1 MLPWFE
7 VVGFIVFGFFI
18 GTYGS
23 MVGVGGGFFIVPVL
37 LFLGYPSRIAAG
49 TSLVVVLANSL
60 SSSFSYLRQ
69 RRVDVRSALIF
80 AAAGIPGAVLG
91 AYAAQHVPRH
101 LFSILFGV
109 LLVLVALRS
118 FFSAD
123 PPPLRDDP
131 PPPAGAGDVTR
142 EFVDASGAR
151 HSYSFNLAGGIA
163 VSAVTGFLASLF
175 GVGGG
180 IVQVPAMVYLFNFPA
195 HIAIG
200 TSQVIIAIT
209 AASGSLSHAYYG
221 DIVALPALFLSI
233 GAIAG
238 AQVGARLASR
248 MRAVALMR
256 WLSLAVAAAAIFLI
270 ARS

>member
-1 MLPWFE
+1 MPWFE
-7 VVGFIVFGFFI
+7 AVGFIVFGFFI

-37 LFLGYPSRIAAG
+37 LFLGYPSRVAAG

-60 SSSFSYLRQ
+60 SSTLSYLRQ
-69 RRVDVRSALIF
+69 WRVDLRSALIF
-80 AAAGIPGAVLG
+80 AAAGIPGTMLG

-118 FFSAD
+118 FFAK
-123 PPPLRDDP
+123 PLP
-131 PPPAGAGDVTR
+131 TASGEPPPAAGVGEVSR
-142 EFVDASGAR
+142 EFVDASGVR
-151 HSYSFNLAGGIA
+151 HSYRFNLAGGIA

-180 IVQVPAMVYLFNFPA
+180 IVQVPAMVYLFHFPA

-209 AASGSLSHAYYG
+209 AASGSLFHAYYG
-221 DIVALPALFLSI
+221 DIVPLPALFLSI

-238 AQVGARLASR
+238 AQVGARLAAR
-248 MRAVALMR
+248 MHAVALMR
-256 WLSLAVAAAAIFLI
+256 WLSLAVAAAAIVLI
-270 ARS
+270 ARG